1 MESIYW
7 ILISV
12 IFLVGFIGLV
22 FPIIPSVLF
31 IIGGMLLYGVLF
43 SFEPFN
49 WLFWSVQIIFV
60 LLLFAADYV
69 ANMLGVKKY
78 GGSKAAIWGSTIGI
92 LAGPFIIPVIG
103 LLIGPFAGA
112 ILAELIVHKKDF
124 NTSVKIGLGSVFGF
138 ISSVA
143 AKAFIQLLMVGY
155 FTIEVL

>member
-1 MESIYW
+1 METIYW
-7 ILISV
+7 VIISV
-12 IFLVGFIGLV
+12 VFLVGFAGLV

-43 SFEPFN
+43 TFEPFN

-69 ANMLGVKKY
+69 ANMIGVKKH
-78 GGSKAAIWGSTIGI
+78 GGSKAAIWGSTVGI
-92 LAGPFIIPVIG
+92 LVGPFIIPVVG
-103 LLIGPFAGA
+103 LLIGPFVGA

-124 NTSVKIGLGSVFGF
+124 NTSVKIGLGSVLGF

-155 FTIEVL
+155 FLLEVF